1 MKRFLRARFGLG
13 TLVLALAFCQA
24 CARSQT
30 LRSNDASSPSNE
42 EKLPFHPEDDK
53 SATSDN
59 ARPAVS
65 PDPKPSG
72 DLPFRASSQLHNL
85 PAGTLLTVQLES
97 PLTSR
102 QAHAGDEFT
111 ASVVAPLI
119 IDGNTL
125 IDRGT
130 AVTGSIESM
139 QSRPGRPGGRPATGY
154 FRLAL
159 TAIEVE
165 GREVPIQT
173 SSLFARAAWR
183 PQTTAGA
190 SSSRGADGVRI
201 QEGRRLTFRLTTP
214 VNLIDAKSPANSPIP
229 KPAGE

>member
-1 MKRFLRARFGLG
+1 MKGFLRARFVLG
-13 TLVLALAFCQA
+13 TLVLALAFSQA

-30 LRSNDASSPSNE
+30 LRSSDANSPSNE

-53 SATSDN
+53 SATSDD
-59 ARPAVS
+59 AHPAVS

-72 DLPFRASSQLHNL
+72 DLPFRAGPQLHNL

-97 PLTSR
+97 PLTSGKV
-102 QAHAGDEFT
+102 HAGDEFT
-111 ASVVAPLI
+111 ASVAAPLI

-139 QSRPGRPGGRPATGY
+139 QSRPGRPRGSPATGY
-154 FRLAL
+154 FRLTL

-183 PQTTAGA
+183 VQTTSAA
-190 SSSRGADGVRI
+190 SSSQGSDGVRI
-201 QEGRRLTFRLTTP
+201 EEGRRLTFRLTLP
-214 VNLIDAKSPANSPIP
+214 VTLIDAKSPANSPIP